1 MCGKLTVNYQLSII
15 NCNWWVMRKILVLGT
30 GGTISCAASEDGLKP
45 AVSVSEL
52 VKNVQVPV
60 EIQTEQLFE
69 LDSTNMT
76 PRHWEA
82 LAKRIHERYD
92 EFDGFVV
99 THGTDTMAYAASSL
113 ACLIQNSRKPI
124 VFTGSM
130 KPMTM
135 EYSDAPGNL
144 RDAVIFAADER
155 AFGVRVMFG
164 GWLYY
169 GQGVSKI
176 LTDEFEAFD
185 DLSADNAIMFEH
197 FENIVKEGLEKKNFC
212 SETRFYE
219 RLSDGVFLAKLIP
232 GQELLIPENTKAVI
246 LEGYGDGG
254 IPDYCLNEIERLVN
268 KGVYVIIATQCQ
280 YGSTDLKR
288 YEVGRVAAKRFNMLE
303 TGKMTIEYAV
313 ARARWALEYSNG
325 FEEFKRM
332 FCDTEF

>member
-1 MCGKLTVNYQLSII
+1 
-15 NCNWWVMRKILVLGT
+15 MRKILVLGT

-45 AVSVSEL
+45 AVLVNDLLESVRL
-52 VKNVQVPV
+52 PDRIQI

-76 PRHWEA
+76 PRHWET
-82 LAKRIHERYD
+82 LAKCIHERYD
-92 EFDGFVV
+92 EFDGFVI
-99 THGTDTMAYAASSL
+99 THGTDTMAYAAGSL

-135 EYSDAPGNL
+135 EYSDAPRNL

-155 AFGVRVMFG
+155 AFGVRVVFCG
-164 GWLYY
+164 DIVDGRCA
-169 GQGVSKI
+169 VKSSNE
-176 LTDEFEAFD
+176 TVDAFD
-185 DLSADNAIMFEH
+185 SIHWYGTAPGE
-197 FENIVKEGLEKKNFC
+197 VLEDGKVIFNEIYHG
-212 SETRFYE
+212 ETRFYE

-232 GQELLIPENTKAVI
+232 GQELLIPENVKAVI
-246 LEGYGDGG
+246 LESYGDGG
-254 IPDYCLNEIERLVN
+254 IPDQCINKVERLAG
-268 KGVYVIIATQCQ
+268 KGAYFIIATQCF
-280 YGSTDLKR
+280 YGFTDLQR

-325 FEEFKRM
+325 FEEFKEL
-332 FCDTEF
+332 FIDKAIF